1 MGKMSDVGWM
11 ALFVARGATDGVAS
25 IRLEE
30 AQAYVEV
37 GDRVGVSGGPARRAG
52 GVIERLSPRLTGAVR
67 R

>member
-11 ALFVARGATDGVAS
+11 ALFAARGATDGVAS
-25 IRLEE
+25 IRLKE

-37 GDRVGVSGGPARRAG
+37 GDRVAIPRARPAGRAVSSRGSAPGAP
-52 GVIERLSPRLTGAVR
+52 GAVR